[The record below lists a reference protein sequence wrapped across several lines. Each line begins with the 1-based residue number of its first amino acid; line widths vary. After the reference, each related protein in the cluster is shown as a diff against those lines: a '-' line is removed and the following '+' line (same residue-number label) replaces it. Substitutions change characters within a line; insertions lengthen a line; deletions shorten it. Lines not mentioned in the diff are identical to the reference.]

1 MSEKNRK
8 MLLWAMFAVAIV
20 IACGTSLVVVASR

>member
-8 MLLWAMFAVAIV
+8 TLLWVMFAVAIV